1 MPSAYG
7 FESLRPHSIKAQS
20 CDWAFIVS
28 SRLEGLAKTV
38 RSKGLVAFIKW
49 RGVPLQTGGVDIL
62 GDETA
67 AMN

>member
-20 CDWAFIVS
+20 SDWAFIVYG
-28 SRLEGLAKTV
+28 RLESLPKTV

-49 RGVPLQTGGVDIL
+49 GGVDIL
-62 GDETA
+62 GDEIV
-67 AMN
+67 AMNY